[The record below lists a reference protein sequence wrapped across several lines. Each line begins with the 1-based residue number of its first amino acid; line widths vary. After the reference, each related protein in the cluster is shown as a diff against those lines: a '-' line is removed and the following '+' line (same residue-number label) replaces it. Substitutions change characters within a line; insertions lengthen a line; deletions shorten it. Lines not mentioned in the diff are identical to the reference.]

1 MVFIIIPKIYA
12 PVKMNTKKSLFTK
25 ERISMKLY
33 TIKNLG
39 EKPVSREELR
49 SLFVLVD
56 DRFENGKPTTFT
68 SRFSPAEIVERLTT
82 TSDDHVMAS
91 AIV

>member
-1 MVFIIIPKIYA
+1 
-12 PVKMNTKKSLFTK
+12 
-25 ERISMKLY
+25 MKLY

-91 AIV
+91 AIVGRLVEMNAEATKFIFRKRMTQYGT

>member
-1 MVFIIIPKIYA
+1 
-12 PVKMNTKKSLFTK
+12 
-25 ERISMKLY
+25 MKLH

-49 SLFVLVD
+49 SLFVLVE

-82 TSDDHVMAS
+82 APEDGAMAS
-91 AIV
+91 AIVSRLSLMKAEAAV